1 MIRRLPILALVTAI
15 LFVAQAADAQ
25 YKARPVISSLSP
37 ASGPPGTVVTIN
49 GQNFGPEY
57 SVEYNGVALQPKS
70 VSATKIVV
78 QLPANAVQGRLTLR
92 GPTHQVTS
100 PQVFWV
106 VQSKSA
112 PVITLISPATGPPGT
127 VITITGNNF
136 SSKGHEN
143 TVTISGAPVAV
154 RSASTTRITGVIP
167 TTGRTGNITVQ
178 VYNAG
183 QATSPQ
189 SFTVLSQL
197 AITAFTP
204 AMGPPGTHVEITGS
218 GFSVKKN
225 NNTVKIGDQ
234 KCKIINVSSNKM
246 TVALPKKNVE
256 SGRFNVTVKG
266 LGTYEHPTIFPV
278 AYPPDI
284 STFSPAAGNIDT
296 EVTIKGTHFG
306 INSAGIQVLLTGR
319 KCHVLSANENE
330 IRVRVPQGSVSGKFK
345 IIVPKMGT
353 AESDKIF
360 EVWAPLSVTRM
371 DPVFGMPG
379 TMVKIF
385 GSGFRAKA
393 SDHTLYLSD
402 EKVKIIKI
410 EGGALVFKI
419 PTKVVDGPVSF
430 RLEVKDRGA
439 TMIPMRFTVMHSPEI
454 ADFSPL
460 RGPVGTAVVINGN
473 YFGTRPNHVR
483 ILLGGQVIP
492 ATSVTPN
499 QIMLTIPPGAAS
511 EQFEIQTMRRG
522 GAKSKKTFEVFVP
535 VRVTSFL
542 PSMGYGGQTVHLF
555 GSGFGTTT
563 KQNTVSLNGVK
574 LKVIDASP
582 SRLKVKLAK
591 KVTTGGF
598 KVEVPGRGS
607 SETIQ
612 KFNVVN
618 QIRVKS
624 FDPPN
629 GVPRTY
635 VTIKGA
641 GFENSGL
648 RGYIGKTP
656 IGVRIDSPN
665 KVTIA
670 IPPGAES
677 GKFLFTAPGAGRSEA
692 GSNFK
697 VLIPLIVTGFQPAY
711 GPVGTKVSLYGSG
724 FDLRPNKTKVT
735 YGRQVLKVENGS
747 SDTMLVVTIPKN
759 SNDSSFKIKVRG
771 RGDTE
776 SENIFSVVK
785 PVSVPTKPT
794 PAPTPAP
801 VVATAPPATAPA
813 ATPPYAAPATAPAA
827 TPPYAAPAT
836 APAATPPAT
845 QPVSLDDMMGIAKVQ
860 PKITSFEPGEGP
872 VGELIMIEGSGFGED
887 MDAVKAWIGN
897 VPAPVLGVLDD
908 MIQIEVPMGVRRGAI
923 KIKVGANPITKS
935 AKLFVVQE

>member
-1 MIRRLPILALVTAI
+1 MIRRLPILALVIAI
-15 LFVAQAADAQ
+15 LFVAQVADAQ

-49 GQNFGPEY
+49 GKNFGPEY

-106 VQSKSA
+106 VQSKRA
-112 PVITLISPATGPPGT
+112 PVITLISPPTGPPGT

-136 SSKGHEN
+136 SNKGHEN

-189 SFTVLSQL
+189 SFTVLAQL
-197 AITAFTP
+197 AITAFNPT
-204 AMGPPGTHVEITGS
+204 MGPPGTHVEITGS
-218 GFSVKKN
+218 GFSIRKK

-234 KCKIINVSSNKM
+234 KCKIINVFSSNKM
-246 TVALPKKNVE
+246 IVALPKKGVE
-256 SGRFNVTVKG
+256 SGRFNITVKG

-284 STFSPAAGNIDT
+284 STFSPAAGNINT

-306 INSAGIQVLLTGR
+306 INSAGLKVLLTGR
-319 KCHVLSANENE
+319 ACHVVSANENE
-330 IRVRVPQGSVSGKFK
+330 IRVRVPQGAVSGKFK

-353 AESDKIF
+353 TESDKIF

-379 TMVKIF
+379 TTVKIF
-385 GSGFRAKA
+385 GSGFRARA
-393 SDHTLYLSD
+393 GDHSLYLS
-402 EKVKIIKI
+402 EKKVKIERID
-410 EGGALVFKI
+410 GGALVFKI
-419 PTKVVDGPVSF
+419 PTKVIDGPISF

-454 ADFSPL
+454 VDFSPK
-460 RGPVGTAVVINGN
+460 RGPVGTAVAITGN

-511 EQFEIQTMRRG
+511 DRFEIQTMRRG

-555 GSGFGTTT
+555 GSGFGITK
-563 KQNTVSLNGVK
+563 KQNTVTLNGVK

-607 SETIQ
+607 SETMQ
-612 KFNVVN
+612 KFKVVN

-624 FDPPN
+624 FDPPK
-629 GVPRTY
+629 GIPGTY
-635 VTIKGA
+635 VVIKGQ

-670 IPPGAES
+670 IPPGADS

-692 GSNFK
+692 GTNFK
-697 VLIPLIVTGFQPAY
+697 VLIPLEVKGFQPAY

-735 YGRQVLKVENGS
+735 YGRQVLKIENGS
-747 SDTMLVVTIPKN
+747 SDTMLVVTIPRN
-759 SNDSSFKIKVRG
+759 SDDSSFKIKVRG
-771 RGDTE
+771 RGTTE

-785 PVSVPTKPT
+785 PVAVPTQ
-794 PAPTPAP
+794 PTPAP
-801 VVATAPPATAPA
+801 VVATAPVTAPA
-813 ATPPYAAPATAPAA
+813 AAPATAPPYAAPATAPAA
-827 TPPYAAPAT
+827 TPQPQPA
-836 APAATPPAT
+836 
-845 QPVSLDDMMGIAKVQ
+845 SLDDMMGIAKVQ
-860 PKITSFEPGEGP
+860 PKINSFDPGEGP
-872 VGELIMIEGSGFGED
+872 VGELIMIEGTGFGED

-923 KIKVGANPITKS
+923 KVKVGANPITKS
-935 AKLFVVQE
+935 KTLFVVKK